1 MSNLAVK
8 IAIIESERG
17 WTRKIDD
24 WMVCLSIDDAKEFK
38 KEFNSKNI
46 EEKAPDWYM
55 AAEGEPEP
63 IQLSNEQFDKLKIEK
78 REWLSVLKKIK

>member
-8 IAIIESERG
+8 IAVIESEKDWG
-17 WTRKIDD
+17 RKIDE
-24 WMVCLSIDDAKEFK
+24 WMVCLSIDDAKEF
-38 KEFNSKNI
+38 NSKNI
-46 EEKAPDWYM
+46 EEKTPDWYM